1 MRLIQLQYFV
11 EIVRQQSFTRAA
23 EKLYVSQP
31 ALSKS
36 VRMLEQEFK
45 VDLINRTE
53 KSFVL
58 TKSGQLFF
66 DYAQRILE
74 TVELQTHELNQRL
87 HGLEGSLRIGIP
99 PTSGTIYYHSLISHF
114 CEAYPNIDLHILE
127 VPSRTILEKMEA
139 NKLDLGVVLEPF
151 SSEQYYTKRAIES
164 EVVLVVSERH
174 PLAKRSAV
182 SFSELAHE
190 KFLMM
195 SKDFLF
201 RGIMT
206 DYCMQAGFE
215 PTVIFE
221 SSQWDLIYEMA
232 IDNRGV
238 AFFPKVLMD

>member
-99 PTSGTIYYHSLISHF
+99 P
-114 CEAYPNIDLHILE
+114 
-127 VPSRTILEKMEA
+127 
-139 NKLDLGVVLEPF
+139 
-151 SSEQYYTKRAIES
+151 
-164 EVVLVVSERH
+164 
-174 PLAKRSAV
+174 PLAPSTITLSSAT
-182 SFSELAHE
+182 SA
-190 KFLMM
+190 
-195 SKDFLF
+195 
-201 RGIMT
+201 RRI
-206 DYCMQAGFE
+206 
-215 PTVIFE
+215 PTLICIF
-221 SSQWDLIYEMA
+221 
-232 IDNRGV
+232 
-238 AFFPKVLMD
+238 

>member
-127 VPSRTILEKMEA
+127 VPSRTILEKWRQTSWTLAWCWSHFPA
-139 NKLDLGVVLEPF
+139 NSTIP
-151 SSEQYYTKRAIES
+151 
-164 EVVLVVSERH
+164 
-174 PLAKRSAV
+174 SA
-182 SFSELAHE
+182 
-190 KFLMM
+190 
-195 SKDFLF
+195 
-201 RGIMT
+201 
-206 DYCMQAGFE
+206 
-215 PTVIFE
+215 P
-221 SSQWDLIYEMA
+221 
-232 IDNRGV
+232 
-238 AFFPKVLMD
+238 